1 MKKNLLALLTIMTVS
16 LIVVIFVSCSSDDDS
31 VSSNKLVGTWVREYS
46 TNSGT
51 GSVSYEFYAD
61 GTGMYRSGDVWGD
74 FTYKETSPGFLY
86 IKICFVNSK
95 AQSVWRDEY
104 GWNYSIDGDRLWLD
118 GKWYIRK

>member
-1 MKKNLLALLTIMTVS
+1 MVAIMS
-16 LIVVIFVSCSSDDDS
+16 ISFISCSTDDDS
-31 VSSNKLVGTWVREYS
+31 SRGGQQLVGTWIREYS
-46 TNSGT
+46 TSSGT
-51 GSVSYEFYAD
+51 GTVSYEFYTD

-95 AQSVWRDEY
+95 VQSVWRDEY

-118 GKWYIRK
+118 GKWYTRK